1 MTNQTKT
8 IDKYRIWWS
17 SAYLIADI
25 KGKPASS
32 CAWDFEE
39 SKWQHES
46 RKSVHVFYTGDYEAA
61 LDVFNQEFEL
71 EKEKETPFKMT
82 LAKEVCLFI
91 YDKDDDEWIFDSSE
105 TTPLITALSAGQKTH
120 KD

>member
-1 MTNQTKT
+1 
-8 IDKYRIWWS
+8 
-17 SAYLIADI
+17 
-25 KGKPASS
+25 
-32 CAWDFEE
+32 
-39 SKWQHES
+39 
-46 RKSVHVFYTGDYEAA
+46 
-61 LDVFNQEFEL
+61 
-71 EKEKETPFKMT
+71 